1 MTIQQTSRF
10 KRYILP
16 YILLLTILFC
26 LFFYSLTLGAVKSS
40 FSQVTSCFSQDQSA
54 TICHIIAVTR
64 LPRTIAAV
72 MAGSSF
78 ALASAILFYITR
90 NPLACPSLLGINQG
104 AILGIL
110 LCLIIIPFI
119 SLPGVIAAAII
130 GGIISG
136 IIVYS
141 IVSLIGVS
149 NLKLVLVGQ
158 AINILLYALG
168 QILIVLFPDKT
179 GGMLVTL
186 NGSLAGTSWQKI
198 EIIAPFIIVITLTSI
213 LLAKK
218 IYLLSLGKEIALS
231 IGINANQLLI
241 IIFFLIVGL
250 CSLAVT
256 MVGQLLFFPLIA
268 VHLSKPLL
276 RGRNPYHFCII
287 TCLVGAILMLASDC
301 LMRYLYTMQEIPL
314 GIFMAII
321 GAPILILSS
330 RLKRAQS

>member
-40 FSQVTSCFSQDQSA
+40 FSQITSCFSQDQSA
-54 TICHIIAVTR
+54 TICHIIVVTR

-78 ALASAILFYITR
+78 ALAGAILFYITQ

-110 LCLIIIPFI
+110 LCLIIIPFMSI
-119 SLPGVIAAAII
+119 PGVIAAAII

-241 IIFFLIVGL
+241 IIFCLIVGL

-268 VHLSKPLL
+268 VHLSKTLL

-301 LMRYLYTMQEIPL
+301 LMRYIYTIQEIPL
-314 GIFMAII
+314 GIFIAII